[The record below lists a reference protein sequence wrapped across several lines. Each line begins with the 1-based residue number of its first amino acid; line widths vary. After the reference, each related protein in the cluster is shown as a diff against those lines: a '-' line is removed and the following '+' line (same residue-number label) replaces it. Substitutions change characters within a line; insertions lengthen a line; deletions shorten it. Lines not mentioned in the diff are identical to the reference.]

1 MKKRLSLLLCVLLT
15 TLSVSA
21 RVITQGAFVPNFGEG
36 TYGGSWYITNDKVL
50 HVEAVG
56 VIPFYHEEK
65 APWYKFKDDIQTLE
79 IGNEVTT
86 INVSNFYNLNKL
98 TTIIGGENVQL
109 IRNRAFEG
117 CSVLQ
122 SVSFPNVKGIWYRA
136 FRGCLLLKKI
146 FFPNVTEVDKEAF
159 YQCKNLRQVIL
170 PKVKIIRAN
179 AFAGKH
185 IGEEFYPVGNLQ
197 YIDLGSDIELLER
210 CCLNND
216 GLWNTAAAP
225 SVFISNPIPPH
236 QEQEENNW
244 EVENYNDPTYAK
256 YTFGRKPI
264 GEGKRILVAVP
275 SGYYKKYSSKKILGE
290 TGFFGVSG
298 YGINGEWIQQPCGSL
313 VIGAPIY
320 EGDDIAGWWYY
331 DGANIHVDYEG
342 ELPVWDD
349 LQAPWADELGHV
361 GRLVL
366 HDGITSIPDKAF
378 INGKNLQGIHIIT
391 LPNHLEHIGKQ
402 AFEGCREITDV
413 YSSSFNNRNIT
424 IGASAFRNCTA
435 LSWFS
440 AETYDIGINAFE
452 NCRKLGKF
460 SSAPTIV
467 ENNTFIGCSSLAKID
482 LANAKKIGDNA
493 FTGCSTLS
501 EITFGSTTPTIGN
514 SAFAG
519 CTSLSDIFTSC
530 EVPSAVSS
538 STFEGV
544 TLSNITLHVSTDLY
558 PDYEVHNI
566 WGQMKVDREFVF
578 PATGTMSNGTT
589 WSISE
594 ESKKL
599 TVEGNIPDFN
609 KVSDQ
614 PWYQY
619 RDYIHEIEIKNGAT
633 KIGNYAFA
641 FSNSEDS
648 HVERVT
654 IPLTCESI
662 GQYAFQNCDKLVT
675 LDVGYTN
682 TVGSYAF
689 SGCSSLRRIIFTKN
703 LKQLGDYILEN
714 CVSLEEI
721 INKTEDPAVC
731 TAYTFANIN
740 SNVELVKGRNGAP
753 LMAGSTSGQG
763 NIVLDVPESSY
774 TKYLA
779 DKYWRLFSFK
789 YVQVHGGIVTT
800 GPFSDGLWV
809 LYSDGTLVLSAN
821 ENLTTDWGFC
831 RPSTSGT
838 TESQI
843 ASVKHVQILGNM
855 TYLGNILSNLPNLET
870 VELPASVK
878 RLYCTFTNC
887 PKLKNINL
895 TEVEN
900 IDYRAFMGCGLT
912 NVDLPKTKIIGED
925 AFWNCKSLQTVN
937 LPCVEKVK
945 TRAFGGCAA
954 LTSIDFSKADLS
966 AAIDALNGCTSLR
979 EVKLG
984 GATIPDKLF
993 KNCTALESVDL
1004 GKNIRYIGV
1013 EVFSGSGIKTIY
1025 CQNAIPVPIKM
1036 EKRSYDNGDVTYN
1049 YDTYAFADVN
1059 LPNVS
1064 LYLPTELIH
1073 LYRKADYWQDMNILK
1088 DESYQPLLP
1097 ISGPIGE
1104 NGVWRIDE
1112 NGTMTIDCNG
1122 SMYFSDNGNSWK
1134 STFDPWMP
1142 LVSSVVVG
1150 DRTTTL
1156 TNDVTDMD
1164 NPDLYRGVESL
1175 TLGASMTTIRNN
1187 AVRYSGLKNV
1197 YCYAVDCP
1205 SMVTSEENSSF
1216 DWNAINENQ
1225 TTLHV
1230 VKGCLSK
1237 YQNDYRWK
1245 KFPKIVADLEP
1256 RVVDEIFQ
1264 YTTEDGVEM
1273 CFRVTDAVQKT
1284 CEVYEPDGAPNFSGE
1299 IVIPSTAKNGT
1310 KTYTVTAIGEQAFF
1324 GCTELTDVTIP
1335 ATITSIGEQAFYG
1348 CTSLQKMR
1356 IETENPPTAPDNAFE
1371 KMYKDGTKL
1380 FVPADTR
1387 FNWITRPWWNF
1398 IIIDPAWLSIMSTGL
1413 QTGMDMSQLNEEDVM
1428 TLHCLNILGII
1439 EYEYDGTD
1447 GYVREGSTGRMF
1459 ATITDNIV
1467 TMSDELEYD
1476 EYISHFFSEKDRK
1489 LLEEK
1494 LPEKEAFILDKYKSA
1509 SLSIY
1514 VEVIEDDIFLTAQ
1527 TKEGATVTFHVTD
1540 REAKTC
1546 EVSMHFNEGTFA
1558 IDDETTVATI
1568 PSQVEDYTVTGVGID
1583 ACRDRMNLTTLTLPA
1598 TIREIGVNA
1607 FFNCGQ
1613 LTNVYML
1620 RTTPPTLMN
1629 WEGMDEANNAAFE
1642 GVGAN
1647 VYDPTTGM
1655 MGGTAKLHVRKGSRK
1670 AYNVYPWNEWFL
1682 SKNIVEDIALEDV
1695 NGDGKFDLEDIT
1707 TLIASYLNSEDGYD
1721 LDGDGVLSINDITL
1735 LITKYL
1741 EK

>member
-1 MKKRLSLLLCVLLT
+1 MKKRLSLLFCVLLT

-21 RVITQGAFVPNFGEG
+21 RVIARGPGYIGGEW
-36 TYGGSWYITNDKVL
+36 TLTSDKVL
-50 HVEAVG
+50 HVDFWG
-56 VIPFYHEEK
+56 IIPNYHEEE
-65 APWYKFKDDIQTLE
+65 APWYNFREDIETLE
-79 IGNEVTT
+79 ISS
-86 INVSNFYNLNKL
+86 NVQVIGRYAFYDLNI
-98 TTIIGGENVQL
+98 TTIIGGENVTD
-109 IRNRAFEG
+109 IGDAAFKG
-117 CSVLQ
+117 CDLQ
-122 SVSFPNVKGIWYRA
+122 KVYFPNVINVGQYA
-136 FRGCLLLKKI
+136 FQHC
-146 FFPNVTEVDKEAF
+146 
-159 YQCKNLRQVIL
+159 YNLQQVIL
-170 PKVKIIRAN
+170 PKVKKLYGH
-179 AFAGKH
+179 AFEGWRWDNH
-185 IGEEFYPVGNLQ
+185 PSGNLQ
-197 YIDLGSDIELLER
+197 YIDLGSDIESLGLY
-210 CCLNND
+210 CLNNA
-216 GLWNTAAAP
+216 GLWNEYKSRP
-225 SVFISNPIPPH
+225 SVFISNPLPPT
-236 QEQEENNW
+236 QIYKQS
-244 EVENYNDPTYAK
+244 
-256 YTFGRKPI
+256 TFGAYHR
-264 GEGKRILVAVP
+264 GESLDVMIAVTP
-275 SGYYKKYSSKKILGE
+275 GYLKKYCE
-290 TGFFGVSG
+290 AYPDG
-298 YGINGEWIQQPCGSL
+298 YFAEASFNPTISYDVKPCGL
-313 VIGAPIY
+313 IVQGEPIY
-320 EGDDIAGWWYY
+320 KDGYIVGWWYVR
-331 DGANIHVDYEG
+331 NEEIHVGYEG
-342 ELPVWDD
+342 ELPIWDD
-349 LQAPWADELGHV
+349 LQAPWADELGHA

-391 LPNHLEHIGKQ
+391 LPNHLVHIGKQ

-413 YSSSFNNRNIT
+413 YTPSADSEEIT

-435 LSWFS
+435 LSWF
-440 AETYDIGINAFE
+440 AIDAFINIGINAFE

-467 ENNTFIGCSSLAKID
+467 ENNTFKGCSSLAKID

-519 CTSLSDIFTSC
+519 CTNLSDIFTSC

-538 STFEGV
+538 NTFEGV

-558 PDYEVHNI
+558 SEYEVHNI

-641 FSNSEDS
+641 FSNPEDS

-945 TRAFGGCAA
+945 TRAFGGCSA

-984 GATIPDKLF
+984 GTTIPDKLF

-1059 LPNVS
+1059 LPDVS

-1142 LVSSVVVG
+1142 LVSNVVVG

-1156 TNDVTDMD
+1156 TNDVTDKD

-1264 YTTEDGVEM
+1264 YTTDDGVEM
-1273 CFRVTDAVQKT
+1273 CFRVTDAIQKT

-1310 KTYTVTAIGEQAFF
+1310 KTYTVTTIGEQAFF
-1324 GCTELTDVTIP
+1324 GCTELMDVTIP

-1413 QTGMDMSQLNEEDVM
+1413 QTGMDISQLNEEDVM
-1428 TLHCLNILGII
+1428 TLHCLDILGII

-1647 VYDPTTGM
+1647 VYDSTTGM